1 METLNSPQRSKGHT
15 TMKSSFAL
23 LTIIWALAGPPQ
35 AEPILEFTLAPSEDL
50 INQPVSI
57 DLSGNDYNRDT
68 GDLILYRVDGNN
80 RIVVPSQ
87 LENGVSPKLWF
98 LPGRVVPGGEKAH
111 FEIVKL
117 PGTGPENVVTA
128 GTDRDHITIYAGDR
142 EVLEYRH
149 SMIEAPEGIN
159 PLYRRKGAYIHP
171 LRSPEGKVLTNVQP
185 ADHYH
190 HYGIWNPWTRTV
202 FEGRSVDFWNLAE
215 GQGTVRNAGI
225 LSTYSGQLFAGFRV
239 YHEHVDFSAPVAEKT
254 ALNETWDVRVWM
266 PEIDGRPAWLID
278 CTFLINCATDSTVVL
293 SQYRYGGGIGFRA
306 TREWTKDNSTV
317 LTSEGRT
324 RQDAD
329 ASFARWCML
338 EGATGP
344 GMRSGIV
351 FMSHP
356 ANRSHPEP
364 MRVWPEDANA
374 GRGDLFFEFCP
385 VRHQEW
391 ILHPG
396 REYVL
401 KYRMVVFDDKL
412 DTDLIDQLWRNYA
425 FPPRIEY

>member
-1 METLNSPQRSKGHT
+1 MRSLY
-15 TMKSSFAL
+15 AL
-23 LTIIWALAGPPQ
+23 LTTFLMLAGSPQ

-50 INQPVSI
+50 INQPVSV
-57 DLSGNDYNRDT
+57 DLSGLDYNQDT
-68 GDLILYRVDGNN
+68 GNLVLYRVDGEN
-80 RIVVPSQ
+80 RTMISSQ
-87 LENGVSPKLWF
+87 LENGMSPKLWF
-98 LPGRVVPGGEKAH
+98 LPGRIITSGEEVH

-117 PGTGPENVVTA
+117 PGTGSENVMTA
-128 GTDRDHITIYAGDR
+128 GTDRDHITIFAGEK
-142 EVLEYRH
+142 EVLKYRH

-171 LRSPEGKVLTNVQP
+171 LLSPAGKILTNIQP

-215 GQGTVRNAGI
+215 GQGTVRNTSI
-225 LSTYSGQLFAGFRV
+225 LSTYSGELFAGFRV
-239 YHEHVDFSAPVAEKT
+239 HHEHVDLLAPGAEKT
-254 ALNETWDVRVWM
+254 ALKETWDVRVWM
-266 PEIDGRPAWLID
+266 PDIDGEPVWLID
-278 CTFLINCATDSTVVL
+278 FTFLLNCASDSTVVL

-306 TREWTKDNSTV
+306 TEAWTRDNSTV

-329 ASFARWCML
+329 ASFARWCLL

-344 GMRSGIV
+344 EERSGIV

-364 MRVWPEDANA
+364 MRVWPEDAA
-374 GRGDLFFEFCP
+374 GGRGDLFFEFCP
-385 VRHQEW
+385 IRHQEW
-391 ILHPG
+391 VLHPG
-396 REYVL
+396 KEYVL
-401 KYRMVVFDDKL
+401 RYRMLVFDCEL
-412 DTDLIDQLWRNYA
+412 DSDVIDQLWRNYA
-425 FPPRIEY
+425 FPARIEY

>member
-1 METLNSPQRSKGHT
+1 MRLSL
-15 TMKSSFAL
+15 AL
-23 LTIIWALAGPPQ
+23 LTIYWMLAGFPQ

-50 INQPVSI
+50 LNQPVSI
-57 DLSGNDYNRDT
+57 DLSGSDYYQDT
-68 GDLILYRVDGNN
+68 GKLVLYRVDGNN
-80 RIVVPSQ
+80 RTIIPSQ
-87 LENGVSPKLWF
+87 LENGMSPKLWF
-98 LPGRVVPGGEKAH
+98 LPGRIIPSGEEVC

-117 PGTGPENVVTA
+117 SGTRAETVMTA
-128 GTDRDHITIYAGDR
+128 RADKDHITIFSGEQ
-142 EVLEYRH
+142 EVLKYRH

-159 PLYRRKGAYIHP
+159 PLYRKQGAYIHP
-171 LRSPEGKVLTNVQP
+171 LLSPAGKVLTNIQP

-225 LSTYSGQLFAGFRV
+225 LSTYSGELFAGFRV
-239 YHEHVDFSAPVAEKT
+239 HHEHVDLLAPGAEKI
-254 ALNETWDVRVWM
+254 AMNETWDVRVWM
-266 PEIDGRPAWLID
+266 PDINGKPVWLID
-278 CTFLINCATDSTVVL
+278 YTFLLNCATDSSVEL

-306 TREWTKDNSTV
+306 TEEWTKDNSSV

-329 ASFARWCML
+329 ASFARWCLL

-344 GMRSGIV
+344 EERSGVV

-364 MRVWPEDANA
+364 MRVWPEDSVG

-385 VRHQEW
+385 IRHEAW
-391 ILHPG
+391 VLNPG
-396 REYVL
+396 GEYVL
-401 KYRMVVFDDKL
+401 RYRMIVFDGELNEDI
-412 DTDLIDQLWRNYA
+412 IDQLWRNYA
-425 FPPRIEY
+425 FPARKKY